1 MILAL
6 KIADLTDQLLAN
18 TLRAAERS
26 AADTDWMTLAEL
38 QRLERQL
45 LDCAGSLGYH
55 VTVER
60 RAA

>member
-6 KIADLTDQLLAN
+6 KIAELTDQLLAN
-18 TLRAAERS
+18 TLRAAEAS
-26 AADTDWMTLAEL
+26 AHNTDWLTLAQIE
-38 QRLERQL
+38 RLEQQL
-45 LDCAGSLGYH
+45 VRYAEPLGYH